1 MIALTHALDRTILIR
16 ASPEI
21 VFRYFTDSARWAAWW
36 GAGSFIEARPDGEM
50 RIRYPDGSEA
60 VGTVLE
66 VAPVERIVFTY
77 GYATGQMIPPGGSRV
92 TIRLDPDTD
101 GTRLVLTHAF
111 ADASA
116 RDHHVQGWR
125 YQLSLFSNVVV
136 NELLANVS
144 DAVDAWF
151 EAWAIEN
158 ERQREA
164 AFAGIA
170 IPSVEFRDKFS
181 VVAGIDEL
189 TPHVGAAQRF
199 MPGMHLERVGTVRQ
213 CQGTA
218 LADWVAVGADGQ
230 PRASGTNVFVFDAG
244 ARITSVVGLWN

>member
-1 MIALTHALDRTILIR
+1 MTALNETLERQVTICAPR
-16 ASPEI
+16 ET
-21 VFRYFTDSARWAAWW
+21 VFRYFTDSERFARWW
-36 GAGSFIEARPDGEM
+36 GEGSRIEGKPGGAM
-50 RIRYPDGSEA
+50 HIRYPDGQTA
-60 VGTVLE
+60 KGE
-66 VAPVERIVFTY
+66 VREIEPPRRIVFTFVM
-77 GYATGQMIPPGGSRV
+77 AGQSLSEV
-92 TIRLDPDTD
+92 TITLDEVKQGTLLRLH
-101 GTRLVLTHAF
+101 HAF
-111 ADASA
+111 SSA
-116 RDHHVQGWR
+116 KIRDHFVQGWR

-181 VVAGIDEL
+181 VVSGIDEL
-189 TPHVGAAQRF
+189 TPHVGPAQRF
-199 MPGMHLERVGTVRQ
+199 MPGMRLERVGTVRQ

-218 LADWVAVGADGQ
+218 LADWLAVGADGQ

-244 ARITSVVGLWN
+244 VRITSVVGLWN